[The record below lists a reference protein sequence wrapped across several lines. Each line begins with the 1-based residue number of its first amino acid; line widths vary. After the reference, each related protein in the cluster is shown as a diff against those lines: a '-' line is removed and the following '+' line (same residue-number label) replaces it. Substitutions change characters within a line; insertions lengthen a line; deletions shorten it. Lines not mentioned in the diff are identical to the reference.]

1 MAFWLTLEDARL
13 FYVNST
19 GAKRMGYTQ
28 EEMVGMQISQI
39 DPEFPAER
47 WPEFADRLRSGE
59 PLVFESTHKTRDG
72 QRYPVEIT
80 AQYVEFGDEK
90 QVIAFAR
97 DITDRKRDQE
107 ELANMSMEASLLYRS
122 TRIAE
127 EASTFNDTLQGV
139 VKIFCEIIGWPVGHV
154 YLISDDDETLLEP
167 TDIWHLDDPESYTKF
182 HEVTQRTTFKI
193 GEGLPGRILESTKP
207 AWIVNVQTDPNF
219 PRNQKAT
226 SIEVKGA
233 FGFPIK
239 VQGKVF
245 AVCEFF
251 ALEEMESNPHFL
263 SLAGPVGD
271 QIGRIFER
279 KLAQQEVAS
288 QNAIIKTIMENMN
301 QGILMVDRDMNIVTS
316 NPGFDEILGIDA
328 DWRDRFSTYREIV
341 TYFYEEIVGA
351 ENAAE
356 IIERAVDIV
365 RSGNTMV
372 HEQEIQDGRF
382 MEMRQTKLDDGG
394 VVRTYTDTTDRK
406 QAEEILRES
415 EERLLAMLD
424 GSPVGVRIVRDS
436 DSIIIFANARMEE
449 LFHLS
454 KEDFLGT
461 KTGDYHV
468 DLNNQEAIVAR
479 FRKEG
484 FVRDAEVQMKRPDGG
499 TFWALLS
506 IAPFEYEGEP
516 ARLVWFYEITKLK
529 ETEEKLLEARS
540 ELESRVEERT
550 QELRR
555 EIVERQNAEEKLRN
569 AEKMQALGTLA
580 GGIAHNFNNA
590 LVPIIALSGI
600 VQRKIPKENPNHE
613 MLGKIAEG
621 AERAQDLVAQIMS
634 FSRQDESKLENVDAT
649 ALV

>member
-1 MAFWLTLEDARL
+1 
-13 FYVNST
+13 
-19 GAKRMGYTQ
+19 
-28 EEMVGMQISQI
+28 
-39 DPEFPAER
+39 
-47 WPEFADRLRSGE
+47 
-59 PLVFESTHKTRDG
+59 
-72 QRYPVEIT
+72 
-80 AQYVEFGDEK
+80 
-90 QVIAFAR
+90 
-97 DITDRKRDQE
+97 
-107 ELANMSMEASLLYRS
+107 
-122 TRIAE
+122 
-127 EASTFNDTLQGV
+127 
-139 VKIFCEIIGWPVGHV
+139 
-154 YLISDDDETLLEP
+154 
-167 TDIWHLDDPESYTKF
+167 
-182 HEVTQRTTFKI
+182 
-193 GEGLPGRILESTKP
+193 
-207 AWIVNVQTDPNF
+207 
-219 PRNQKAT
+219 
-226 SIEVKGA
+226 
-233 FGFPIK
+233 
-239 VQGKVF
+239 
-245 AVCEFF
+245 
-251 ALEEMESNPHFL
+251 
-263 SLAGPVGD
+263 
-271 QIGRIFER
+271 
-279 KLAQQEVAS
+279 
-288 QNAIIKTIMENMN
+288 
-301 QGILMVDRDMNIVTS
+301 
-316 NPGFDEILGIDA
+316 
-328 DWRDRFSTYREIV
+328 
-341 TYFYEEIVGA
+341 
-351 ENAAE
+351 
-356 IIERAVDIV
+356 
-365 RSGNTMV
+365 MV